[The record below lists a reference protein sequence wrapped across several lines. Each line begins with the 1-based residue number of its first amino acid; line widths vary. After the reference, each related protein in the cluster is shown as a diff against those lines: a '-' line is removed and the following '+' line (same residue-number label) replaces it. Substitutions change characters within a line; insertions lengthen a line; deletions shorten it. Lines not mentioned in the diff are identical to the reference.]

1 MADTVYPTN
10 IRVYIDGVDQTN
22 WLFNVDDLDVS
33 DFNNRF
39 KDIDITPLLPDPGE
53 HKIEITCDDGVGRVE
68 VRLEIE

>member
-1 MADTVYPTN
+1 MADTVYPQN

-22 WLFNVDDLDVS
+22 WLFNVDELDVS

-39 KDIDITPLLPDPGE
+39 KDIDITSLLPNPGE
-53 HKIEITCDDGVGRVE
+53 HKIEITCDSGVGRVE